1 MKKDVYMAILAG
13 FVIGTIVALTILNLP
28 KIVKKQVPATKDELA
43 LTASPNP
50 TPLPKTIVTLD
61 IEEPVNYSLASSK
74 TIKISGKTGTNNFLI
89 TENEEGIDLIQA
101 TESGS
106 FSSSFSLRE
115 GNNNIYITSLN
126 DKDEEMTKSIN
137 VFWTGEKL

>member
-1 MKKDVYMAILAG
+1 MAILAG

-61 IEEPVNYSLASSK
+61 IVNYSLASSK